1 MKIRLNKKPRKFT
14 VGIKKI
20 TLKDFGKIYLNND
33 EQLTFLK
40 EKSEYD
46 IVKKSWG
53 YYATPSVNKRLK
65 KFNFR
70 TFLTKNTT
78 KLIFIMLVHKEKMR
92 EFKTYLKD
100 EKIKIIKEITHG
112 YHKHD

>member
-1 MKIRLNKKPRKFT
+1 MKIKLNKKIRKFK
-14 VGIKKI
+14 VGIKKTI
-20 TLKDFGKIYLNND
+20 LKDIGQIYLNNN

-40 EKSEYD
+40 KKSEYD

-70 TFLTKNTT
+70 TFLTQNTN
-78 KLIFIMLVHKEKMR
+78 KFVFVMLVHKEKIN
-92 EFKTYLKD
+92 EFKTYLKGD
-100 EKIKIIKEITHG
+100 KIKIIKEITNG
-112 YHKHD
+112 YK